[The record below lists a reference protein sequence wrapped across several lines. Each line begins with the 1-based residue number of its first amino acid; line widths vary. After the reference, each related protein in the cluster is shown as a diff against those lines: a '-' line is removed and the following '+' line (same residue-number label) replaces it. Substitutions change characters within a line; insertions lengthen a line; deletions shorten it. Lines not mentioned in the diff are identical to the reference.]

1 MHTCGDR
8 IIELFSGRGGAA
20 GGSDSPVSMDTS
32 LWNNPARLCYTVRQ
46 GLKEAAVAGAKL
58 LLLCDLFAKR
68 KCQLSRQERHDIMK
82 QAKSHMPVFLKQ
94 LHKFL
99 LVLKQQSQSLTAQQR
114 YDVASYLVPE
124 VRCLW
129 WNAPCAC
136 ICVRALVLHFDIYRS
151 LKYYSVKEL
160 FIFVPASK
168 MQQSEIKGV
177 PVEFKQRGRFTD
189 VSPISHT

>member
-8 IIELFSGRGGAA
+8 IIELFSGRGA
-20 GGSDSPVSMDTS
+20 GCAGEGDSPVTVDSS

-68 KCQLSRQERHDIMK
+68 KCQLSRQERHHIMK
-82 QAKSHMPVFLKQ
+82 EARSHMPLFLKQ

-99 LVLKQQSQSLTAQQR
+99 LVAKQQSQTLTAQQR

-124 VRCLW
+124 V
-129 WNAPCAC
+129 
-136 ICVRALVLHFDIYRS
+136 LVTL
-151 LKYYSVKEL
+151 
-160 FIFVPASK
+160 
-168 MQQSEIKGV
+168 
-177 PVEFKQRGRFTD
+177 
-189 VSPISHT
+189 